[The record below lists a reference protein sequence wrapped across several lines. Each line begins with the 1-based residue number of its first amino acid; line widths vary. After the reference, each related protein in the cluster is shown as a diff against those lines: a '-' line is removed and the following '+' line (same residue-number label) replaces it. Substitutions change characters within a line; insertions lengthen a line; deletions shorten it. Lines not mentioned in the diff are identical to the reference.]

1 MNRLIRT
8 ELLKLRTMRATYGL
22 ALLVVAHTA
31 LFAALEATRAGRK
44 VAPISTAQGLATVST
59 ATGVTMILAAVL
71 GVLLSSGEYRHTSAS
86 LTYLATPRRG
96 RVLAAKAIA
105 AGLVGLIYGI
115 LAGLVATG
123 TALVFIAAH
132 HDHVTLGTG
141 TLVAH
146 IAGAGLGAALL
157 AVIGVAV
164 GSLIRAQVPGIIGM
178 LVWCL
183 VIETILG
190 GSVTA
195 IRPYLP
201 YTIATTLGGAKLG
214 AGAFGPGYSVTS
226 QHALPFA
233 VAAVALAALGGVL
246 AILATRTTVRHDVT

>member
-86 LTYLATPRRG
+86 LTYLATPRRS
-96 RVLAAKAIA
+96 RVLAAKATA
-105 AGLVGLIYGI
+105 AAVAGLVYGI

-132 HDHVTLGTG
+132 HDHVTLGTR
-141 TLVAH
+141 AFRRPESEH
-146 IAGAGLGAALL
+146 HAAIAFASETALGRASAMATRGWRGLRPGAAMRP
-157 AVIGVAV
+157 IGF
-164 GSLIRAQVPGIIGM
+164 RA
-178 LVWCL
+178 
-183 VIETILG
+183 
-190 GSVTA
+190 A
-195 IRPYLP
+195 
-201 YTIATTLGGAKLG
+201 
-214 AGAFGPGYSVTS
+214 
-226 QHALPFA
+226 
-233 VAAVALAALGGVL
+233 AAVARVD
-246 AILATRTTVRHDVT
+246 TTHR